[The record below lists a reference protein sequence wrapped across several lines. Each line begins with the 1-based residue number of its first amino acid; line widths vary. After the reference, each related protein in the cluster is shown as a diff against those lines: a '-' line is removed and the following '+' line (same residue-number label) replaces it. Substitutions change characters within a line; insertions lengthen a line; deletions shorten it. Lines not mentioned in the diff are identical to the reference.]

1 MRRPGRRSGGTGPQ
15 PRTVVGRWLRAL
27 LLHDD
32 QERDRLLRQLN
43 RGKAGWSKDE
53 AGVMQA
59 ACDLAVLQYFGSDY
73 DVRQISEAVSLMRDA
88 ELAGGKT
95 PHRQLEMEAVIRHA
109 LGETDAGIQGIKA
122 DVGLRGTWACHPLHL
137 AQARMARAGD
147 RPADHRGRTT
157 RLPARLEAAPGR
169 LNLPAPCSPSVT

>member
-32 QERDRLLRQLN
+32 RERDRLVRQLN

-73 DVRQISEAVSLMRDA
+73 DVRQISEAVPLMRDA

-95 PHRQLEMEAVIRHA
+95 PHGQLEMENQPAVPGQQRRWRHR
-109 LGETDAGIQGIKA
+109 EEF
-122 DVGLRGTWACHPLHL
+122 
-137 AQARMARAGD
+137 
-147 RPADHRGRTT
+147 RPA
-157 RLPARLEAAPGR
+157 PARDQ
-169 LNLPAPCSPSVT
+169 